1 MALVVAQPKCKT
13 CDKTVYL
20 VDQLRADGVLY
31 HKACFRCHHCKG
43 TLKRRRALPCHTHM
57 PLRFAQLGNYA
68 SLEGVLYCRP
78 HFDQLLKTTGSFEKS
93 FDQQASMKGQSGY
106 ERFQTPSKG
115 STQFVGTQEKCVAC
129 GKTVYPLEKTTVED
143 LPYHKSCFKCAHG
156 SCTISVS
163 SYASLEGRLYC
174 KHHYSQLFK
183 EKGNYSRL
191 TKPPAMKPT
200 TKNDIFAYSWV

>member
-1 MALVVAQPKCKT
+1 M
-13 CDKTVYL
+13 
-20 VDQLRADGVLY
+20 
-31 HKACFRCHHCKG
+31 
-43 TLKRRRALPCHTHM
+43 
-57 PLRFAQLGNYA
+57 
-68 SLEGVLYCRP
+68 LEN
-78 HFDQLLKTTGSFEKS
+78 K
-93 FDQQASMKGQSGY
+93 
-106 ERFQTPSKG
+106 TPSKG

-200 TKNDIFAYSWV
+200 TKNEGGRMSLHFESKQSQEQVGRYTADTIDQ